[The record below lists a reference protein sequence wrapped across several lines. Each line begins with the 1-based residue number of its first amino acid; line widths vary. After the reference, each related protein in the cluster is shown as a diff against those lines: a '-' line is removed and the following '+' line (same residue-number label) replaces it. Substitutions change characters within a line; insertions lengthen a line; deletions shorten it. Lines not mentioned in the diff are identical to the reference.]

1 MLSAMIVDQ
10 TARAALTAPSLS
22 SPVAADAH
30 ALGVMTDFT
39 NDAPATVTED
49 RQIDAALND
58 MILIG
63 VRALVVIREGEVLGL
78 ITAHDIQGEKPVK
91 FLQSPLCT
99 GNPCTRR
106 TIVVGDIMAR
116 LGWLET
122 LEYTWVR
129 ASKAGDLASVFASN
143 SYTHMFVMEP
153 GNFGGVRRI
162 RGLVSR
168 TRLERHLGHPIPMYL
183 GQTTPPGDVN

>member
-10 TARAALTAPSLS
+10 TSRAALISPSLS
-22 SPVAADAH
+22 SPVAEDAP
-30 ALGVMTDFT
+30 ALSVMTDFT
-39 NDAPATVTED
+39 SDAPATITED

-63 VRALVVIREGEVLGL
+63 VRALVVVREGEVLGL

-91 FLQSPLCT
+91 FLQNPLCT

-106 TIVVGDIMAR
+106 EIVVGDIMAR
-116 LGWLET
+116 LGWLQT
-122 LEYTWVR
+122 LEHTWVQ

-153 GNFGGVRRI
+153 GNSGGVRSI

-168 TRLERHLGHPIPMYL
+168 TRLERHLGLRIPMYL
-183 GQTTPPGDVN
+183 GQTTPPGDVD